1 MNYTQLQTIYY
12 PDQQNSELLT
22 TTIVDKKN
30 LQQIEL
36 LWNKLESQITDVGLS
51 CKWTWIQT
59 WLNNYGTVVD
69 YWFVVSSIQN
79 EICGIA
85 LITKETHRP
94 LPIPVK
100 AFHIGTN
107 GEPYQEMVRMVNNK
121 ILVKEPFKKRFY
133 ASLIETVI
141 ASFKWEEIVFDL
153 YNEQEIVEIQEL
165 LAGKNLHISADVEP
179 CWEFDLNE
187 PRKFNT
193 DVLTQY
199 SHSTRYAIR
208 KTLTA
213 LDNSITTEWAE
224 TAEQGLDI
232 LNDLVVL
239 YEKKW
244 KAKGSKGMFASKR
257 FLAFQKEIITK
268 LVPTGNVV
276 LYRVKNPKLGIIG
289 CLFLYI
295 DNGVAYGYQIGLD
308 DFEDIQFPTINKK
321 HFKPGFLLHWLF
333 TEECLKR
340 GLKGYNFSTG
350 YYPYKTLLTNKQ
362 NNVVSLY
369 IRRQLTPYVRENIMK
384 LHYKFIHNKNAS
396 FLLRPLRMFRR
407 N

>member
-1 MNYTQLQTIYY
+1 MNYTQLQTINLSGK
-12 PDQQNSELLT
+12 QNSELLT

-30 LQQIEL
+30 LQQVAL
-36 LWNKLESQITDVGLS
+36 LWNKLESQISTVGLS
-51 CKWTWIQT
+51 CKWDWIQT
-59 WLNNYGTVVD
+59 WLNHYGDVVD

-79 EICGIA
+79 DVYGIA

-107 GEPYQEMVRMVNNK
+107 GEPYQEMVRMINNK
-121 ILVKEPFKKRFY
+121 VLVKESFKKLFY
-133 ASLIETVI
+133 VNLVETI
-141 ASFKWEEIVFDL
+141 MEHFKWEEIVFDL
-153 YNEQEIVEIQEL
+153 YNEQEILDLQEL
-165 LAGKNLHISADVEP
+165 LLGKNLHVSVDTES
-179 CWEFDLNE
+179 CWEFNLDE

-213 LDNSITTEWAE
+213 LDNNVTTEWAE

-232 LNDLVVL
+232 LQDLIIL

-244 KAKGSKGMFASKR
+244 KAKGTKGMFASKR

-268 LVPTGNVV
+268 LVPTGDVV
-276 LYRVKNPKLGIIG
+276 LFRVRNSKLGTIG

-308 DFEDIQFPTINKK
+308 DFEDVQFPTINKK
-321 HFKPGFLLHWLF
+321 HFKPGFLLHLLF

-340 GLKGYNFSTG
+340 GLKAYNFSTG
-350 YYPYKTLLTNKQ
+350 YYPYKSLLTNKQ

-369 IRRQLTPYVRENIMK
+369 IRRRITPYVRENIMK
-384 LHYKFIHNKNAS
+384 FHYKLIHNKNAAI
-396 FLLRPLRMFRR
+396 LLKPLRMFR
-407 N
+407 